1 MTLGCLTTRS
11 AAGRRPAAA
20 ASSAST
26 TAAATRHEAFDRGDT
41 WDGVEFAPHLG
52 DTRDGPEYVPAEQ
65 TPLLPRLSAA
75 RPRVA
80 HAHSVIHVT
89 ITVTAAAVARAAAT
103 VHVSVARHV
112 WVGAA
117 AVARAAAT
125 VHVSAARRVGVAVP
139 AAGRGAPSVVAD
151 FLGDHLAHISVGHA
165 TLLHHHH
172 VIHHV
177 AGGRCGAVADLFP
190 PHSVSLRAF
199 LLHGHGTTC
208 AVECHAGRLHS
219 RRTDLKEGK
228 TSE

>member
-75 RPRVA
+75 CPRVA

-89 ITVTAAAVARAAAT
+89 ITVTAAAVVR
-103 VHVSVARHV
+103 V
-112 WVGAA
+112 AA
-117 AVARAAAT
+117 AVTRDAAA
-125 VHVSAARRVGVAVP
+125 VHVSAARHVGVAMVAAAVTAAAAAVHVS

-190 PHSVSLRAF
+190 PHSISLRAF